1 MRLLLPMATIV
12 LSGCAVSAAGQ
23 GQSGST
29 SWSFTINN
37 GVSTAGGGL
46 VLLVTYGD
54 GSTSLISVPPGA
66 AVSVPG
72 GGSAVTVMGGGQS
85 TVATPGASLWW
96 GPAGW
101 GTPPGGGG

>member
-1 MRLLLPMATIV
+1 MRPLLLIAGVV

-46 VLLVTYGD
+46 LLLVTYGD
-54 GSTSLISVPPGA
+54 GSTSLVSVPPGG

-72 GGSAVTVMGGGQS
+72 GGAAVTVVGGGQS
-85 TVATPGASLWW
+85 AVATPGASLWW
-96 GPAGW
+96 GPSGW
-101 GTPPGGGG
+101 GTPPSGGG